1 MKSLLMIAALS
12 LAAPAPQAD
21 KPASD
26 SEQQT
31 RTRENPPAQDQGAV
45 SHRLR
50 WDSNR
55 QQVNPM
61 RTSPAKE
68 GAGPEIR

>member
-12 LAAPAPQAD
+12 LTAPAPQAD
-21 KPASD
+21 KPAPD

-31 RTRENPPAQDQGAV
+31 RTRENPPAQD
-45 SHRLR
+45 SHRLH